1 MNDETILTQ
10 EGKWVYKLNLP
21 FKPSIL
27 IYDYEIDR
35 VIFELNIAK
44 RHFEEAKKEQGK

>member
-1 MNDETILTQ
+1 MNEENTLTQ

-21 FKPSIL
+21 FKQSIL
-27 IYDYEIDR
+27 IYDYEVDR

-44 RHFEEAKKEQGK
+44 RYFEEAKKEQGK